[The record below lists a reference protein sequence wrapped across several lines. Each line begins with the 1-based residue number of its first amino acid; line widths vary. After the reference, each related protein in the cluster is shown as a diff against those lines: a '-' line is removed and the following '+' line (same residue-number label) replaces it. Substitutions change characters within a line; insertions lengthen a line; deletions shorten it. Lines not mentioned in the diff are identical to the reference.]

1 MKLFKDNKV
10 EATNE
15 ELLQEIIKLKTEIN
29 SLKVASSEENKKYDT
44 NEYQEVTI
52 DDICK
57 KIERGEL

>member
-15 ELLQEIIKLKTEIN
+15 ELLQEIIKLRTEVN
-29 SLKVASSEENKKYDT
+29 SLKVASSEENKKFDT

>member
-29 SLKVASSEENKKYDT
+29 SLKVASSEANKKFDT

-52 DDICK
+52 EDICK